1 MDFSVISIVHME
13 SVHVSA
19 AHIKLF
25 KGLAHKGGI
34 FSHPLMCLG
43 PSTDMMTVWKGF
55 IKSWKS
61 VKHYAY
67 PNEWI
72 IAANS
77 MHVRWN
83 SEFMAL

>member
-1 MDFSVISIVHME
+1 MQPGYCMLLLVFLPQNISNYFSIYSFCQLLLHIKGGVWIFLVISIVHME

-43 PSTDMMTVWKGF
+43 PSTDMM
-55 IKSWKS
+55 S
-61 VKHYAY
+61 V
-67 PNEWI
+67 
-72 IAANS
+72 
-77 MHVRWN
+77 
-83 SEFMAL
+83 